1 MTANEQLHFSAVW
14 LDPMRTLQDDECGK
28 LGEVGIAP
36 ITINMLAD
44 LRTALTQAHVVVV
57 RLLDNLELFTEVT
70 QLIATMGFKV
80 PVVCRVE
87 RRNLSLTVQA
97 MQEGALH
104 VVAAD
109 DYSVKAWGS
118 VTKALATKQLAVAT
132 QVNKPKSAVVVDPAS
147 KHLLAVA
154 QRVAQTDVTALLV
167 GPTGSGKEVLA

>member
-1 MTANEQLHFSAVW
+1 MIANQQLHLSAVW
-14 LDPMRTLQDDECGK
+14 LDPMRTLQDDECVK
-28 LGEVGIAP
+28 LGEVGITP

-44 LRTALTQAHVVVV
+44 LRTALTHAQVVVV
-57 RLLDNLELFTEVT
+57 RLLDSLELFTEVT

-109 DYSVKAWGS
+109 DYSVNAWGS
-118 VTKALATKQLAVAT
+118 VTKALIT
-132 QVNKPKSAVVVDPAS
+132 QPAS
-147 KHLLAVA
+147 IYWRWHSAWRK
-154 QRVAQTDVTALLV
+154 QM
-167 GPTGSGKEVLA
+167 